1 MFVKSSAPSNAPEN
15 LRADIVTSTSITL
28 AWTAPPEETRNGV
41 IRHYLVNITE
51 ENTSEAFPS
60 FFSST
65 NSLVVPSLH
74 PYYIYRCHVSAYTV
88 DYGPFTDV
96 LRVTTMEDG

>member
-1 MFVKSSAPSNAPEN
+1 M
-15 LRADIVTSTSITL
+15 
-28 AWTAPPEETRNGV
+28 

-51 ENTSEAFPS
+51 ENTNEAFS
-60 FFSST
+60 LFNSST

-74 PYYIYRCHVSAYTV
+74 PYYTYRCRVSAYTV

-96 LRVTTMEDG
+96 LRVLTMEDG